1 MKKVGM
7 GVNKPKSDALELEA
21 KTKMVTDLEKKNT
34 ALQKENTALK
44 KAAKAAEKE
53 AE

>member
-7 GVNKPKSDALELEA
+7 GVNKAKSDTLELEA
-21 KTKMVTDLEKKNT
+21 KTKMVADLEKKNK

-44 KAAKAAEKE
+44 KAAKTAEKE